1 MTDAISYDIMFKKFR
16 RGGILAKDLNYS
28 ALLDY
33 YGAMLTDKQKDVL
46 TLYYN
51 EDLSLSEI
59 SEIMSISR
67 QGVMDNI
74 RRGEEK
80 LNQLEQGL
88 ALSKLYSD
96 ISSVSIKLEQIIST
110 VDDDDLRNQLEDILN
125 KLQ

>member
-1 MTDAISYDIMFKKFR
+1 M
-16 RGGILAKDLNYS
+16 AKNLNYS

-33 YGAMLTDKQKDVL
+33 YGAMLTDKQKDAL

-59 SEIMSISR
+59 SEILEISR
-67 QGVMDNI
+67 QGVMDII
-74 RRGEEK
+74 RRGEAQ

-96 ISSVSIKLEQIIST
+96 ISSASVKLEKLISST
-110 VDDDDLRNQLEDILN
+110 SDNELRKQLIDIFN
-125 KLQ
+125 NLQ